1 MSKVIYITHEE
12 HVVMIAQLRNQ
23 RWLGIKVRGGYQPR
37 HTPRLEGVPWPPG
50 VPLKWHLVYLVEM
63 GFFSPI
69 CKRWRYLCGLVFYK
83 ALEDAPMGWASHITK
98 LCKAWVTL
106 RNLWRFWVLE
116 NISQKDA
123 SRFLEVLSVL
133 SALAW
138 ESKNKDDAMERSVGF
153 LMLLCQCSLQISL
166 ESFVQCILCYYI
178 LITICFYI
186 CIFALSSPF
195 AFYVYFFWIL
205 ITIYFCVYVFALS
218 TITFLFLHFHQP
230 FIFCNCV
237 FAFSSRWPFAFVFLH
252 SHHHLLCLCVFTLS
266 SPSTFE
272 CIFYIFITICFCI
285 CIFTFSSLFIFEFCV
300 FTI

>member
-12 HVVMIAQLRNQ
+12 HAVMIGHIRNQ

-37 HTPRLEGVPWPPG
+37 HPPRLEGVPWPPG
-50 VPLKWHLVYLVEM
+50 VPLKWHLVYPVEM

-69 CKRWRYLCGLVFYK
+69 CKRWPYLRRLVFYK

-98 LCKAWVTL
+98 LCKTWVTL

-123 SRFLEVLSVL
+123 SRFWEVLSVL

-153 LMLLCQCSLQISL
+153 LMLLTTNSQCSLQISPQ
-166 ESFVQCILCYYI
+166 SFVQCILCYYI

-186 CIFALSSPF
+186 CVFVLSSPF
-195 AFYVYFFWIL
+195 AFFEFSSPF
-205 ITIYFCVYVFALS
+205 TFVFM
-218 TITFLFLHFHQP
+218 FLHCLLLH
-230 FIFCNCV
+230 FC
-237 FAFSSRWPFAFVFLH
+237 
-252 SHHHLLCLCVFTLS
+252 
-266 SPSTFE
+266 
-272 CIFYIFITICFCI
+272 FYIFINLYF
-285 CIFTFSSLFIFEFCV
+285 L
-300 FTI
+300 